1 MPLPTAIQ
9 GEPLRGSSG
18 VRQGT
23 TFDLQ
28 GAMAT
33 VDLCPSFRG
42 VRHGIIF
49 DLLNTLLEPWES
61 KKLGDLTHPSGEP
74 IFLD

>member
-1 MPLPTAIQ
+1 
-9 GEPLRGSSG
+9 
-18 VRQGT
+18 
-23 TFDLQ
+23 
-28 GAMAT
+28 MAT